1 MVENNLKS
9 YVESD
14 AYFTTDGYILINSP
28 ENVKLYS
35 HSIEKFILQFEIS
48 NHSLNQKNVM

>member
-1 MVENNLKS
+1 MVENNLK
-9 YVESD
+9 SD